1 MFKEHIKTFVI
12 VSLLL
17 LSGVGCVR
25 DADTERNEIAYV
37 SVNTTSTYQKTFEEL
52 DLGLIFDYHLK
63 LPRADESWVQLWVEG
78 YSDGQQIEPELS
90 ILEYGQSSNQE
101 EEGNIGVGII
111 NPNNEERQVF
121 LYGPSVSITPHT
133 INQDIFL
140 TEGISSWDYAIDNKQ
155 VGLAPGEEKIIAVYR
170 QSAGNMNAY
179 SYEDEESIDKMIRE
193 DAVVILLKIRVDEIE
208 KEQ

>member
-1 MFKEHIKTFVI
+1 MFKKHIKTFVI

-25 DADTERNEIAYV
+25 DPDTERNEIAYV
-37 SVNTTSTYQKTFEEL
+37 SVNTKSTYQKTFEEL
-52 DLGLIFDYHLK
+52 DLGLIFDYYLK

-90 ILEYGQSSNQE
+90 ILEYGQSVNQE

-121 LYGPSVSITPHT
+121 LYGPNVSITPHT

-179 SYEDEESIDKMIRE
+179 SYEDEESIDKMIQE